1 MGSCGGCPRA
11 RSLPLSAVIFYEP
24 GRRDRDQLAHD
35 PFKAIVAPRPIG
47 WVSTIDVE
55 GRHNLAPY
63 SFFNAVA
70 DTPPMLAFSSVGRKD
85 SVVNCEATGAFVW
98 NLTTRALAERMNQ
111 SAAPL
116 PHGASEFV
124 RAGLTP
130 APSRLV
136 TPPRVAESPASLEC
150 RVVDIHRLR
159 DVEGRTIDNWL
170 VIGQVVGVHIDPA
183 FLTEDGLFDT
193 FAAQP
198 ILRAG
203 YRADYA
209 EIGADAKFEMVRPT
223 A

>member
-1 MGSCGGCPRA
+1 MSTTH
-11 RSLPLSAVIFYEP
+11 FYEP
-24 GRRDRDQLAHD
+24 AQGHRLPHD

-47 WVSTIDVE
+47 WVSTVDAQ
-55 GRHNLAPY
+55 GRANLAPY
-63 SFFNAVA
+63 SFFNAIA

-85 SVVNCEATGAFVW
+85 SVFNCEATGVFVW
-98 NLTTRALAERMNQ
+98 NLATRPLAERMND

-116 PHGASEFV
+116 AHGISEFA

-136 TPPRVAESPASLEC
+136 EAPRVAESPASLEC

-159 DVEGRTIDNWL
+159 DLDGAAIDNWL
-170 VIGQVVGVHIDPA
+170 VIGQVIGVHIDRA

-193 FAAQP
+193 FAARP

-209 EIGADAKFEMVRPT
+209 EIGHEAKFEMVRPT

>member
-1 MGSCGGCPRA
+1 MTETH
-11 RSLPLSAVIFYEP
+11 FYEP
-24 GRRDRDQLAHD
+24 AEGHRLSHD

-47 WVSTIDVE
+47 WVSTVDAA

-85 SVVNCEATGAFVW
+85 SVANCEATGAFVW
-98 NLTTRALAERMNQ
+98 NLATRPLAERMNQ

-116 PHGASEFV
+116 AHGVSEFV

-136 TPPRVAESPASLEC
+136 AAPRVAESPASLEC

-159 DVEGRTIDNWL
+159 DVEGRAIDNWL

-183 FLTEDGLFDT
+183 FLTADGLFDT

-209 EIGADAKFEMVRPT
+209 GIGPDARFEMVRPT

>member
-1 MGSCGGCPRA
+1 MSTTH
-11 RSLPLSAVIFYEP
+11 FYEP
-24 GRRDRDQLAHD
+24 AQGHRLSHD

-47 WVSTIDVE
+47 WVSTVDAQ
-55 GRHNLAPY
+55 GRANLAPY
-63 SFFNAVA
+63 SFFNAIA

-85 SVVNCEATGAFVW
+85 SVSNCEATGVFVW
-98 NLTTRALAERMNQ
+98 NLATRPLAERMND

-116 PHGASEFV
+116 AHGISEFA
-124 RAGLTP
+124 RSGLTP

-136 TPPRVAESPASLEC
+136 EAPRVAESPASLEC

-159 DVEGRTIDNWL
+159 DLDGAAIDNWL
-170 VIGQVVGVHIDPA
+170 VIGQVIGVHIDRA

-193 FAAQP
+193 FAARP

-209 EIGADAKFEMVRPT
+209 EIGHEAKFEMVRPT

>member
-1 MGSCGGCPRA
+1 MSTTH
-11 RSLPLSAVIFYEP
+11 FYEP
-24 GRRDRDQLAHD
+24 TQGHRLSHD

-47 WVSTIDVE
+47 WVSTVDAQ
-55 GRHNLAPY
+55 GRANLAPY
-63 SFFNAVA
+63 SFFNAIA

-85 SVVNCEATGAFVW
+85 SVSNCEATGVFVW
-98 NLTTRALAERMNQ
+98 NLATRPLAEQMNE

-116 PHGASEFV
+116 AHGISEFA

-136 TPPRVAESPASLEC
+136 EAPRVAESPASLEC

-159 DVEGRTIDNWL
+159 DLDGAAIDNWL
-170 VIGQVVGVHIDPA
+170 VIGQVIGVHIDRA

-193 FAAQP
+193 FAARP

-209 EIGADAKFEMVRPT
+209 EIGHEAKFEMVRPT

>member
-1 MGSCGGCPRA
+1 MY
-11 RSLPLSAVIFYEP
+11 VYEP
-24 GRRDRDQLAHD
+24 SDGHGLRHD
-35 PFKAIVAPRPIG
+35 PFVAIVAPRPIG
-47 WVSTIDVE
+47 WVSTVDRE
-55 GRHNLAPY
+55 GRPNLAPY

-85 SVVNCEATGAFVW
+85 SLANCEATRAFVW
-98 NLTTRALAERMNQ
+98 NLATRPLAERMNE

-116 PHGASEFV
+116 AQGVSEFV

-130 APSRLV
+130 APSRV
-136 TPPRVAESPASLEC
+136 VAPPRVAECPASLEC

-159 DVEGRTIDNWL
+159 DIEGKATDTWL
-170 VIGQVVGVHIDPA
+170 VIGQVVGVHIDRA
-183 FLTEDGLFDT
+183 FLTEDGLFDI
-193 FAAQP
+193 FAARP

-209 EIGADAKFEMVRPT
+209 EIGRDARFEMVRPT

>member
-1 MGSCGGCPRA
+1 MRMTETY
-11 RSLPLSAVIFYEP
+11 FYEP
-24 GRRDRDQLAHD
+24 AAGHCLSHD

-47 WVSTIDVE
+47 WVSTVDAE
-55 GRHNLAPY
+55 GRANLAPY

-70 DTPPMLAFSSVGRKD
+70 GAPPMLAFSSEGWKD
-85 SVVNCEATGAFVW
+85 SVANCEQTRAFVW
-98 NLTTRALAERMNQ
+98 NLATRPLAERMNQ

-116 PHGASEFV
+116 AHGVSEFV

-130 APSRLV
+130 LPSRV
-136 TPPRVAESPASLEC
+136 VAPPRVAESPASLEC

-159 DVEGRTIDNWL
+159 DVDGRALDNWL

-193 FAAQP
+193 FAARP

-209 EIGADAKFEMVRPT
+209 EIGAEAKFEMVRP
-223 A
+223 AA